1 MDWVNLKYKTLQGTH
16 QRVLWTENVK
26 IAGVIK
32 LCRLYW
38 ENSDLEKNLFITLN
52 HLEVN
57 FCCSALGNGQMLPLS
72 IKREDKQVDGKL
84 IIHYECK
91 V

>member
-1 MDWVNLKYKTLQGTH
+1 M
-16 QRVLWTENVK
+16 
-26 IAGVIK
+26 IK
-32 LCRLYW
+32 LYSLYW
-38 ENSDLEKNLFITLN
+38 ENSDLKKNLFITQN

-57 FCCSALGNGQMLPLS
+57 FYCSALGKGNILPLC

>member
-1 MDWVNLKYKTLQGTH
+1 MKV
-16 QRVLWTENVK
+16 
-26 IAGVIK
+26 AGVIK
-32 LCRLYW
+32 LYRLYW
-38 ENSDLEKNLFITLN
+38 ENRDLKKNLFITLN

-57 FCCSALGNGQMLPLS
+57 FCCSALGKGKTLPS
-72 IKREDKQVDGKL
+72 CIKREDKQVDGKL